1 MQKLYYASG
10 FVLLSDTMC
19 DVVMEYAKALA
30 DTQTSDLVVIPSL
43 SDEGL
48 RGTTRLLL
56 GPASQI
62 FAAPAMDRGVDL
74 EDDEAVARMTVKIAH
89 LQPARGRAMSQE
101 ALAEDNPDFHSD
113 Y

>member
-19 DVVMEYAKALA
+19 EAVMDYAKALA
-30 DTQTSDLVVIPSL
+30 DTNTSDLVVVPSL

-62 FAAPAMDRGVDL
+62 FAAPAADRGVDL
-74 EDDEAVARMTVKIAH
+74 EDAAAVAQMTQKTAY
-89 LQPARGRAMSQE
+89 LQPARGQAMTQENVSQHTFE
-101 ALAEDNPDFHSD
+101 SEF
-113 Y
+113 

>member
-10 FVLLSDTMC
+10 YVLLSDTMC
-19 DVVMEYAKALA
+19 DAVMDYAKALA
-30 DTQTSDLVVIPSL
+30 DTNTSDLVIVPSM
-43 SDEGL
+43 SDEGV
-48 RGTTRLLL
+48 RGVTRLLL

-74 EDDEAVARMTVKIAH
+74 EDDVAVARMTEKIAL
-89 LQPARGRAMSQE
+89 LQPARGQAMTPE
-101 ALAEDNPDFHSD
+101 NLPPDTGFDSD